1 MSNAKQIGNLNVK
14 KITNNFLITEEGNL
28 ISLYDTKRFVQL
40 PITNVENAIIEST
53 SIMVL
58 QKDGQINF
66 VDNPEFTSTIN
77 MGLTVSNFVANNIPN
92 INQVHL
98 TWKEPEVMDW
108 RYTVIVR
115 KLNSYPTSI
124 TDGDIILRNDVRN
137 KYENEVYVDEVVF
150 EQPTHRYY
158 YRAFIVLQTFE
169 IDDSNLATNK
179 SEVIAPELILID
191 GYEFSVI
198 VPESAFQ
205 EVNVELVPDTY
216 TTTDTIIDGYSFTV
230 TKTSD
235 SIIEDIEITLG

>member
-28 ISLYDTKRFVQL
+28 ISLYDTKRFVEL

-58 QKDGQINF
+58 QKDGQINYI
-66 VDNPEFTSTIN
+66 DNPEFPSDIN
-77 MGLTVSNFVANNIPN
+77 LNLTVTDFVANNIPN

-124 TDGDIILRNDVRN
+124 TDGDIVLRNDVRN
-137 KYENEVYVDEVVF
+137 KYANEVFIDNIVF
-150 EQPTHRYY
+150 AEATHRYY
-158 YRAFIVLQTFE
+158 YRAFLVLQTFE
-169 IDDSNLATNK
+169 IDNSDLLTNK
-179 SEVIAPELILID
+179 AEISAPELILID

-198 VPESAFQ
+198 VPETAFQ
-205 EVNVELVPDTY
+205 DVNVELVPDTY

-230 TKTSD
+230 TKTSEMY
-235 SIIEDIEITLG
+235 IEDIEITLG